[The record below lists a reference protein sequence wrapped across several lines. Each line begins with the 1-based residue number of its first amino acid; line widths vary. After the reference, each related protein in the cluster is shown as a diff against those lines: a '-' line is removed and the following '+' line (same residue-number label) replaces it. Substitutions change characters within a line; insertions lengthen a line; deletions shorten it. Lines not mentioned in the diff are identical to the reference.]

1 MNLDVHR
8 GYFIYGKVIFS
19 MIMKNIFLDNAQ
31 NAITSAA
38 WFLWQR

>member
-1 MNLDVHR
+1 M
-8 GYFIYGKVIFS
+8 FIGVTLSMAKQFFS